1 MRKRRGRVLNS
12 TKVRRAIVRLNRQ
25 DKNTDRLNQ
34 HRTAPKG
41 FSVCVN
47 LIRNRRFYVS
57 VRGIEQG
64 ERLMRNSRKLGVASA
79 SIVSYGLRLNGDR
92 Y

>member
-47 LIRNRRFYVS
+47 LIRS
-57 VRGIEQG
+57 
-64 ERLMRNSRKLGVASA
+64 
-79 SIVSYGLRLNGDR
+79 
-92 Y
+92 